1 MAPRLGHVGC
11 TIEELAAER
20 ALNKNMSPS
29 PHLERERTRSTR
41 ACRTQNSV
49 RINMDGR
56 ACSPCAA
63 GSAHRCNERPST
75 FLTVQTAA
83 SCPSWLETVTS
94 CLHCFCRPLTL
105 HGAMFTPDERGKYPC
120 EGCGCT
126 PFNNETGLREHLMRS
141 KLCRKQRAIPWVPPT
156 GDAATLCPLL
166 DDLNAPERDYTFA
179 VFGVQR

>member
-1 MAPRLGHVGC
+1 MFEASVRV
-11 TIEELAAER
+11 R
-20 ALNKNMSPS
+20 ALGTHLRSRGMHSPA
-29 PHLERERTRSTR
+29 LG
-41 ACRTQNSV
+41 
-49 RINMDGR
+49 RIVDLIFNGSNGCLVPSFALKPSQV
-56 ACSPCAA
+56 ACSLAL
-63 GSAHRCNERPST
+63 R
-75 FLTVQTAA
+75 
-83 SCPSWLETVTS
+83 
-94 CLHCFCRPLTL
+94 
-105 HGAMFTPDERGKYPC
+105 GAMFTPDERGKHPC